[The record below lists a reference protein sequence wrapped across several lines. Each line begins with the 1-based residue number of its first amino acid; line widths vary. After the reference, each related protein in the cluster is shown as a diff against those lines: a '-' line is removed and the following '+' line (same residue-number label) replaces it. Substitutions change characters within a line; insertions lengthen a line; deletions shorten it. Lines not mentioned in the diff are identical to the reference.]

1 VERRV
6 SCIAAILN
14 RPSAIR
20 YRALSIIA
28 AVAALLSPFT
38 LAAPATA
45 QRAPAATSSGMAL
58 GDAAVTGFSGVVPR
72 RPPAGGNPEDY
83 FFIDRDGNSLVVFD
97 LQNMKGP
104 EDGRLVDAPRK
115 LAVQAKQI
123 GQVFGVT
130 LDDRT
135 PTPNIYATATSLYG
149 LNIVNAQGKRVKK
162 GGPGVQWMPGQFG
175 TDLGGG
181 PGSIWKIDG
190 TGKVSLLANVVYQG
204 KPNDGPGLG
213 NIAFDPVSKH
223 LFVSDLETG
232 MVHRFDLNG
241 RQIGTYD
248 HGAAHRAPYDPAQ
261 RKPITDPTF
270 DAEHPANVYW
280 APWERLVFGLAVSGG
295 RLFYTTGE
303 DTQIWS
309 VAINANGSFG
319 RDARLEIKLGNQ
331 DPILT
336 DLAFGR
342 DGTMYVGQRGFL
354 LPAYNFAVMAKPA
367 TAPVLA
373 FRKKAGGGWEAA
385 QEYPI
390 GFPAAERNT
399 NGGVALGYGYDQRG
413 VIRGDACE
421 RMLWST
427 GELLRLNP
435 RYASRLK
442 PGGPEIVQG
451 LQGSDIGVVRP
462 ANVPPFK
469 SYFLDFDGQ
478 FVDAGFSGHMG
489 DVAIWSDCSR
499 QIAQTA
505 PPPASPK
512 SPASPKPPASPPPA
526 PSGQPDI
533 AISKTCGPPSW
544 DSAHCR
550 VSLINNGSV
559 APRGPVQF
567 SDRSQPTLGGTA
579 RSSGAPILSFTS
591 DQQGVTCSG
600 ALPASSLQ
608 CTVPA
613 ALLQPGRRVNVD
625 MFVDVNDVM
634 KQPGWRVRNCVTM
647 GNQTQC
653 AEISGDLVISKSGPP
668 TCIAGGICIF
678 KITVKNNGRAAFD
691 GPVLLADNLAIT
703 GARPGT
709 IKVQSIRPALGCAT
723 TPARLP
729 FACQSHMTLPAGG
742 SRTFAVTVRL
752 PMSAM
757 PGPGKRFQARNC
769 FMATDPSF
777 IGDVKD
783 TAVAKWAGG
792 ILQPGKPSSGLS
804 YACKNFAI
812 SPAASVKK
820 PPQRPQAG
828 PPPTTRTPGTRPPQ
842 SRPPQQPRP
851 RPAPKPKPKPK
862 PRVECPA
869 DSHRQGKLC
878 ISNAPVPKVGCPAG
892 TTKQGNSC
900 VTTACSDD
908 TSWDGYQ
915 CAPIDQ
921 PDCDEGQIVENGS
934 CVCPDGG
941 DTCVD
946 LPDDPDNPDCP
957 GDTCE
962 DLPQNEDCPDGSVLD
977 GESCV
982 PADDPD
988 DVPDQPDDQTDDT
1001 PDDPSADT
1009 SSDDPD
1015 EPAPDDPAP
1024 DDQPDEP
1031 SPDDDDGGGSNA
1043 PDDSSSDDSDEP
1055 AQDDQQDDSDNSSDE
1070 PDDSSDNG
1078 SDDSP
1083 DEPDNS
1089 SDDSGDDGGS
1099 SDDSDSG
1106 GGDDGGGDED

>member
-1 VERRV
+1 
-6 SCIAAILN
+6 LPN
-14 RPSAIR
+14 G
-20 YRALSIIA
+20 
-28 AVAALLSPFT
+28 
-38 LAAPATA
+38 LAAPAMA
-45 QRAPAATSSGMAL
+45 QGAPAAQPILKL
-58 GDAAVTGFSGVVPR
+58 GDAVVTGFSGVVPR
-72 RPPAGGNPEDY
+72 RPPAGGKPEDY
-83 FFIDRDGNSLVVFD
+83 FFIDRDRNSLVVFD

-104 EDGRLVDAPRK
+104 EDARLVDAPRK
-115 LAVQAKQI
+115 FAAQAKQI

-130 LDDRT
+130 LDDRA

-190 TGKVSLLANVVYQG
+190 TGKVSLLANVAYQG
-204 KPNDGPGLG
+204 KPNNGPGLG

-261 RKPITDPTF
+261 RKAITDPAF

-309 VAINANGSFG
+309 VAINPNGTFG
-319 RDARLEIKLGNQ
+319 RDARLEITLGNQ
-331 DPILT
+331 DPIVT

-342 DGTMYVGQRGFL
+342 DGTLYVGQRGFL
-354 LPAYNFAVMAKPA
+354 LPAYDFAAMAKPA

-373 FRKKAGGGWEAA
+373 FRKKAGGGFEAA

-435 RYASRLK
+435 RYATRLK

-499 QIAQTA
+499 QMAQTA
-505 PPPASPK
+505 PPPAPTAAPRA
-512 SPASPKPPASPPPA
+512 PAAPA
-526 PSGQPDI
+526 GQPDI
-533 AISKTCGPPSW
+533 EITKTCGLPTW
-544 DSAHCR
+544 DAVHCR
-550 VSLINNGSV
+550 VSLVNNGST

-567 SDRSQPTLGGTA
+567 SDRSQPILRGGP
-579 RSSGAPILSFTS
+579 RSAGAPIFRFAP
-591 DQQGVTCSG
+591 DQQGVACSG

-625 MFVDVNDVM
+625 MFVDIQDMTN
-634 KQPGWRVRNCVTM
+634 QPGWRVRNCVTM
-647 GNQTQC
+647 ANQTQC

-668 TCIAGGICIF
+668 TCIAGGVCTF
-678 KITVKNNGRAAFD
+678 RITVRNSGRAAFD
-691 GPVLLADNLAIT
+691 GQVLLADNMAIT
-703 GARPGT
+703 GARAGA
-709 IKVQSIRPALGCAT
+709 IKVESIRPALGCAT
-723 TPARLP
+723 SPASLP
-729 FACQSHMTLPAGG
+729 FACQAHLTLPAGG
-742 SRTFAVTVRL
+742 ARTFAITVRL

-757 PGPGKRFQARNC
+757 PPPGKTFQARNC
-769 FMATDPSF
+769 FIGTDPWY
-777 IGDVKD
+777 IADVKD
-783 TAVAKWAGG
+783 AAVAKWGGG
-792 ILQPGKPSSGLS
+792 ILQLGKPPSGIS
-804 YACKNFAI
+804 YACRNFAV
-812 SPAASVKK
+812 SPAASASPQQ
-820 PPQRPQAG
+820 PPQ
-828 PPPTTRTPGTRPPQ
+828 TRPPQ
-842 SRPPQQPRP
+842 ARPPQTRPPQARPPQTRPPQARPPQTRPPQTRPRP
-851 RPAPKPKPKPK
+851 RPTPV
-862 PRVECPA
+862 PRVACPA
-869 DSHRQGKLC
+869 GSHRQGNLC
-878 ISNAPVPKVGCPAG
+878 ISNAPVPKGGCASG
-892 TTKQGNSC
+892 TTRQGNTC
-900 VTTACSDD
+900 VTSACSEG
-908 TSWDGYQ
+908 TSWDGYT
-915 CAPIDQ
+915 CAPIDL
-921 PDCDEGQIVENGS
+921 PDCADGTLAAGES

-946 LPDDPDNPDCP
+946 LPDDPDNPDNPDCP

-962 DLPQNEDCPDGSVLD
+962 DLPQNDECPDGSQLD

-982 PADDPD
+982 AVDSDDQPVDQPD
-988 DVPDQPDDQTDDT
+988 DVPDEPDQPDDDTQPQDD
-1001 PDDPSADT
+1001 DSQQVDE
-1009 SSDDPD
+1009 PD
-1015 EPAPDDPAP
+1015 EPDTATQDD
-1024 DDQPDEP
+1024 
-1031 SPDDDDGGGSNA
+1031 
-1043 PDDSSSDDSDEP
+1043 DDSSSQEQDGGDED
-1055 AQDDQQDDSDNSSDE
+1055 ASTTDE
-1070 PDDSSDNG
+1070 PDDRDM
-1078 SDDSP
+1078 
-1083 DEPDNS
+1083 
-1089 SDDSGDDGGS
+1089 DDSGSGSDDGGS
-1099 SDDSDSG
+1099 DQESD
-1106 GGDDGGGDED
+1106 GGDED